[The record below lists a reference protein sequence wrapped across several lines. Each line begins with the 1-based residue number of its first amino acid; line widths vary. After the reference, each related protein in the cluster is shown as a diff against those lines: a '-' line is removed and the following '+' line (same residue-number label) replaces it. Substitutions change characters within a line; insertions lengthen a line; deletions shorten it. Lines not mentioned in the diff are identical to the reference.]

1 MTILQILVL
10 AIVQGLTE
18 FLPISSSAHLILT
31 PAFAD
36 WPDQGLGF
44 DLAVHVG
51 TLIAVVSYFR
61 HDVRQ
66 LFVGWCQSLAGR
78 QSLEGRLAWYVILAT
93 IPACVVGL
101 VFMDFI
107 ETWGRSIIV
116 IACTTIFFGLLLGLA
131 DRFAG
136 KLDLSNL
143 RWGGALS
150 VGLAQAIAL
159 IPGTSR
165 SGITITA
172 GLFLGLGRKAA
183 SRFSFLMAIPI
194 TALAAGAKLVDMV
207 QEPVPVDWM
216 ALALGVLLSAITA
229 FLAIHYFL
237 KWLNR
242 FGLWPYVWYRLAL
255 GILLLVLLY
264 SGFFGNGA

>member
-31 PAFAD
+31 PALAD

-61 HDVRQ
+61 ADIGA
-66 LFVGWCQSLAGR
+66 LAAGWFQSLRG
-78 QSLEGRLAWYVILAT
+78 QHSSDSRLAWYVILAT
-93 IPACVVGL
+93 IPTGIVGIL
-101 VFMDFI
+101 FMDFI
-107 ETWGRSIIV
+107 EVSGRSVAV
-116 IACTTIFFGLLLGLA
+116 IATTTIVFALLLGLA

-136 KLDLSNL
+136 RLDLKSL
-143 RWGGALS
+143 RWGGALT
-150 VGLAQAIAL
+150 VGLAQTLAL

-172 GLFLGLGRKAA
+172 GLFLGLNREAA

-194 TALAAGAKLVDMV
+194 TALAAGAKLVDMIE
-207 QEPVPVDWM
+207 EPVAVDW
-216 ALALGVLLSAITA
+216 LALFIGTLLSAVTA

-255 GILLLVLLY
+255 GAMLLALLY
-264 SGFFGNGA
+264 SGFFG

>member
-1 MTILQILVL
+1 MTLLQILVL

-31 PAFAD
+31 PALAD

-51 TLIAVVSYFR
+51 TLFAVVTYFR
-61 HDVRQ
+61 RDIAA
-66 LFVGWCQSLAGR
+66 LISGWCRSLGGQR
-78 QSLEGRLAWYVILAT
+78 SEDSRLAWYLVLAT
-93 IPACVVGL
+93 IPTGL
-101 VFMDFI
+101 VGILFMDQI
-107 ETWGRSIIV
+107 EHWGRSVAV
-116 IACTTIFFGLLLGLA
+116 IATTTIVFGLLLGLA

-136 KLDLSNL
+136 KLDLASL
-143 RWGGALS
+143 RWPGAL
-150 VGLAQAIAL
+150 VIGLAQVLAL

-172 GLFLGLGRKAA
+172 GLFLGLDRKAA
-183 SRFSFLMAIPI
+183 ARFSFLMAVPI
-194 TALAAGAKLVDMV
+194 TALAAAAKLAAMV
-207 QEPVPVDWM
+207 RDSVPVDWV
-216 ALALGVLLSAITA
+216 ALAIGTLLSALTA

-255 GILLLVLLY
+255 GVLLLALLY
-264 SGFFGNGA
+264 GGFFTH

>member
-1 MTILQILVL
+1 MTLLQIFVL

-31 PAFAD
+31 PAVAD

-51 TLIAVVSYFR
+51 TLFAVVTYFR
-61 HDVRQ
+61 ADLAA
-66 LFVGWCQSLAGR
+66 LFSGWIRSLSG
-78 QSLEGRLAWYVILAT
+78 QHSQDSRLAWYLVLGT
-93 IPACVVGL
+93 IPAGLVGL
-101 VFMDFI
+101 AFMEQI
-107 ETWGRSIIV
+107 ELAGRSVAV
-116 IACTTIFFGLLLGLA
+116 IATTTVVFGLLLGLA

-136 KLDLSNL
+136 KLDLSSM
-143 RWGGALS
+143 RWPSAL
-150 VGLAQAIAL
+150 VIGMAQALAL

-172 GLFLGLGRKAA
+172 GLFLGLDRKAA
-183 SRFSFLMAIPI
+183 ARFSFLLAIPI
-194 TALAAGAKLVDMV
+194 TALAAGAKLVDMI
-207 QEPVPVDWM
+207 QEAAPVDWI
-216 ALALGVLLSAITA
+216 ALALGTVLSAITA

-255 GILLLVLLY
+255 GAVLFALLY
-264 SGFFGNGA
+264 SGFFAN

>member
-1 MTILQILVL
+1 MTLLQILVL

-31 PAFAD
+31 PAIAD

-61 HDVRQ
+61 SDIRG
-66 LFVGWCQSLAGR
+66 LFVGWCQSLTGR
-78 QSLEGRLAWYVILAT
+78 RSTESRLAWYVILAT
-93 IPACVVGL
+93 IPTGIVGIL
-101 VFMDFI
+101 LMDVI
-107 ETWGRSIIV
+107 EVWGRSVAV
-116 IACTTIFFGLLLGLA
+116 IATTTIVFGLLLGLA

-136 KLDLSNL
+136 KLDLGSL

-150 VGLAQAIAL
+150 IGLAQTLAL

-172 GLFLGLGRKAA
+172 GLFLGLDRKAA

-207 QEPVPVDWM
+207 QESAPVDWV
-216 ALALGVLLSAITA
+216 ALGIGTLLSAITA

-237 KWLNR
+237 KWLDR
-242 FGLWPYVWYRLAL
+242 FGLWPYVWYRLGL
-255 GILLLVLLY
+255 GAVLLALLY
-264 SGFFGNGA
+264 SGFFG

>member
-31 PAFAD
+31 PAVAD

-51 TLIAVVSYFR
+51 TLIAVVTYFR
-61 HDVRQ
+61 SDISA
-66 LFVGWCQSLAGR
+66 LFLGWCQSLKGR
-78 QSLEGRLAWYVILAT
+78 HSSDSRLAWYVILAT
-93 IPACVVGL
+93 VPTGVVGL
-101 VFMDFI
+101 MFMDRI
-107 ETWGRSIIV
+107 EEWGRSVAV
-116 IACTTIFFGLLLGLA
+116 IATTTIVFGLLLGLA
-131 DRFAG
+131 DRCAG
-136 KLDLSNL
+136 KLGLSSL
-143 RWGGALS
+143 RWGGALT
-150 VGLAQAIAL
+150 VGLAQALAL

-165 SGITITA
+165 SGITISA
-172 GLFLGLGRKAA
+172 GLFLGLDRKAA

-207 QEPVPVDWM
+207 QEAAPVEWT
-216 ALALGVLLSAITA
+216 ALAIGTLLSAITA

-237 KWLNR
+237 KWLDR

-255 GILLLVLLY
+255 GGVLLVLLY
-264 SGFFGNGA
+264 SGFFSA